1 MRAPWRSLSKPES
14 VRIVAP
20 DGTQR
25 CQIEAFYCGSHFMV
39 EDMSADMQPGDELRR
54 VLPNGKDDVYLIKDP
69 AFFNTGMI
77 PDHYQVKVER
87 KGVMPANSGG
97 HYISVSG
104 PNSRVNI
111 NSTDNSNNANTSNQV
126 FADMRIAV
134 NEGVSDE
141 VQRQAIL
148 AAIDEAEEAKGTAGF
163 TSAYQ
168 KLMGSAANHMT
179 VIAPF
184 LPGLSQMLS

>member
-1 MRAPWRSLSKPES
+1 
-14 VRIVAP
+14 
-20 DGTQR
+20 
-25 CQIEAFYCGSHFMV
+25 
-39 EDMSADMQPGDELRR
+39 MSADMEPGDELRR
-54 VLPNGKDDVYLIKDP
+54 QLPNGKDDVYLIKDP
-69 AFFNTGMI
+69 ALYRTGMV

-87 KGVMPANSGG
+87 KGVMSANTGG

-104 PNSRVNI
+104 ANSRVNI
-111 NSTDNSNNANTSNQV
+111 NSTDNSSNSTTSNEV
-126 FADMRIAV
+126 FTDLRVAV
-134 NEGVSDE
+134 QAGVPDAVE
-141 VQRQAIL
+141 RDAIL

-184 LPGLSQMLS
+184 LPALSQMLG